1 MPAIVSGLRVFS
13 PATVAEALAFL
24 AEHHGEGWRPLAG
37 GTDVMMGLYR
47 DRRGGER
54 WLNVAR
60 LRPEWGRIAWEGD
73 ELRIGALATMADLR
87 ESTAARVAHPLI
99 GEAASVVGA
108 VQIQNRA
115 TVGGNIANGSP
126 AGDTLPVWLALDA
139 ELELT
144 SLRGVRRVAYERFMT
159 GYRQSVMEA
168 DELLTAVV
176 IQRPQ
181 AGHHWYLF
189 RKVAPR
195 AAQGI
200 SKVVFAATGLLAGPA
215 SSVDRNA
222 IVDRNAVVDRNATVA
237 FSAAVTVVTGGDS
250 GAGGTF
256 DTPSIVGAVNAVG
269 AIGAVAS
276 GGSSETIAVP
286 ANTVWRGVR
295 LAWGSMGPVT
305 KRSYVAERRVEG
317 ATPSPELGSDAAAT
331 LEEDLRPID
340 DVRSTAA
347 YRIAVARNLAREF
360 LARNLGR
367 SWRV

>member
-13 PATVAEALAFL
+13 PATVSEALAFL

-60 LRPEWGRIAWEGD
+60 LHSECGRIAWEGD
-73 ELRIGALATMADLR
+73 ELRIGALATMAELR

-200 SKVVFAATGLLAGPA
+200 SKVVFAATGLLSGRA
-215 SSVDRNA
+215 S
-222 IVDRNAVVDRNATVA
+222 AVNRNATVA
-237 FSAAVTVVTGGDS
+237 S
-250 GAGGTF
+250 GASAIGDDSDAVGAL
-256 DTPSIVGAVNAVG
+256 DASGIVGAVNAVG

-305 KRSYVAERRVEG
+305 KRSYAAERRAES
-317 ATPSPELGSDAAAT
+317 AQPSPELGSEAAAT
-331 LEEDLRPID
+331 LENDLSPID
-340 DVRSTAA
+340 DARSTAA